1 MIETAELRLS
11 GYEDRP
17 AADLRL
23 VNGRVYGIYDTGD
36 GMAGALLRA
45 LAGAELPADGSVR
58 VGGFDTVTEPE
69 KVGLCLGFCSSESE
83 YYDTMT
89 VWDLMRFVSGMRG
102 EEGSRGARD
111 VHAILDRLDI
121 DDLRNRRLGTLAPD
135 DRRRAGLAQA
145 LIGNPDILFL
155 DNPTKGLKPDEA
167 QVLREEIAA
176 LAEDGKTVYLAT
188 DNAAEA
194 EALCNRF
201 LFCDGE
207 GISGPM
213 DKAELADGTETP
225 SPARMLFLKVLA
237 KADGTDAGEEGTEQ

>member
-58 VGGFDTVTEPE
+58 VGGFDTVTDPE

-135 DRRRAGLAQA
+135 DRRRAGL
-145 LIGNPDILFL
+145 
-155 DNPTKGLKPDEA
+155 TKGLKPDEA
-167 QVLREEIAA
+167 QALREEIAA

-225 SPARMLFLKVLA
+225 APARMLFLKMLA
-237 KADGTDAGEEGTEQ
+237 KADGIDAGEEGTER

>member
-1 MIETAELRLS
+1 MIEAVQLRLA

-36 GMAGALLRA
+36 GMASALLRA
-45 LAGAELPADGSVR
+45 LAGAEFPAEGTVR
-58 VGGFDTVTEPE
+58 VGGFDTLTEQE

-83 YYDTMT
+83 YYDSMT
-89 VWDLMRFVSGMRG
+89 VWDLMQFVAGMRG
-102 EEGSRGARD
+102 EDDRRGARD
-111 VHAILDRLDI
+111 IHAILDSLDI
-121 DDLRNRRLGTLAPD
+121 DDLRNRRLGTLDPD

-145 LIGNPDILFL
+145 LIGNPDMLFL

-167 QVLREEIAA
+167 QALREDIAR
-176 LAEDGKTVYLAT
+176 LAEDGKTVFLAT
-188 DNAAEA
+188 DSAAEA
-194 EALCNRF
+194 ETLCNRF

-213 DKAELADGTETP
+213 EKEKLTEGTPT
-225 SPARMLFLKVLA
+225 PARALFLKLNA
-237 KADGTDAGEEGTEQ
+237 RGTGEEGTEQ